1 MSGNWYGEHCCIGLH
16 YDLHASERDT
26 ELGTRVGDALGDL
39 LQELGVDFVQTDCKG
54 HPGYLSWF
62 SELPA
67 SSVPPGL
74 ERDALAGWRMQ
85 TRRFGLPLHCHYSG
99 IWDKAAGKRFP
110 EWHIQPPPGSLR
122 RCRAAVR
129 IAGRTMFRR
138 PCARTAATRT
148 A

>member
-39 LQELGVDFVQTDCKG
+39 LHELGVDFVQTDCKG

-74 ERDALAGWRMQ
+74 ERDALAG
-85 TRRFGLPLHCHYSG
+85 
-99 IWDKAAGKRFP
+99 
-110 EWHIQPPPGSLR
+110 
-122 RCRAAVR
+122 
-129 IAGRTMFRR
+129 
-138 PCARTAATRT
+138 
-148 A
+148 